1 MGNQIAVVEY
11 YEARYGFEEKRLFKV
26 FSSRSAFDG
35 YCVENG
41 IQVIKTQFGTKYYIK
56 AEYLGLLDKVPEGY
70 KF

>member
-1 MGNQIAVVEY
+1 
-11 YEARYGFEEKRLFKV
+11 V

>member
-1 MGNQIAVVEY
+1 MENQIAVVEY

-41 IQVIKTQFGTKYYIK
+41 IQVIKTQFGTKYYDDEHIYVVTMMEFTK
-56 AEYLGLLDKVPEGY
+56 
-70 KF
+70 